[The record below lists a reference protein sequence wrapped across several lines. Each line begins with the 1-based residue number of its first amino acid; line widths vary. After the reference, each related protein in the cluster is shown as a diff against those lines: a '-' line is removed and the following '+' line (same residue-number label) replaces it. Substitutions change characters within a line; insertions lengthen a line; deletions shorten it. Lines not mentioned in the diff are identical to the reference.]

1 MTIVPFTPIAMK
13 CFERIVMSHIKRN
26 IPTTLDPFQFAY
38 QQNRSTEDAV
48 NASIH
53 TALTHLE
60 GKDTYVRMLFIRML
74 FTLTRWRCGWQP
86 RDILLKGGSA
96 VDAAISALLCT
107 SLVNPQSM
115 GIGGGS
121 IFTIMNKEGDVTVI
135 NSRETVPKNFPPNLL
150 DKCPTSITLGQSGA
164 EWIGVPGELRGYA
177 VAHSKFGK
185 LPWEQLF
192 EPVIKMAREGFP
204 LPLYLAYVLSI
215 KNITELVQ
223 STTLCELF
231 CHKNKTV
238 LRKGDMLRYP
248 KLAETL
254 EIVAKEGVDAFY
266 KGKIALDLTDDV
278 KAAGG
283 SLSVEDLK
291 SYEVISNEAL
301 SVPVGDF
308 TMHFPHPP
316 SGGALLSFILKVM
329 EGFGLSP
336 SSVKGEEKKLTLHRY
351 IETLK
356 FANGQR
362 KYIRDPLH
370 REDRTQHLI
379 DSDFVNRIRSM
390 ITSSGKHPASYYNV
404 TPSTDRFGT
413 THVSVL
419 ASDGSAV
426 SVTSTI
432 NHFFGSCIYSPKT
445 GIILNNEL
453 TDFCGRADTISPGEQ
468 PPSSMAPVI
477 IHSKHREKVLVI
489 GGSGGSQII
498 TSIAMAVMNKLW
510 FGMNLQ
516 DAIKDKVVFVTSNN
530 SVLLEP
536 RFNESMK
543 EAMKTFGHD
552 IKDNEYPLHVVN
564 AIMKEHGCITAV
576 SDGRKMGKSSGY

>member
-1 MTIVPFTPIAMK
+1 MKSRSKSRFACVLCVLLLCAVALICLCALLLARTHRCCKDDFTHAAVAADSEK
-13 CFERIVMSHIKRN
+13 CSNV
-26 IPTTLDPFQFAY
+26 
-38 QQNRSTEDAV
+38 
-48 NASIH
+48 
-53 TALTHLE
+53 
-60 GKDTYVRMLFIRML
+60 GK
-74 FTLTRWRCGWQP
+74 
-86 RDILLKGGSA
+86 DILLQGGSA

-121 IFTIMNKEGDVTVI
+121 IFTIMNKEGEVTVI

-150 DKCPTSITLGQSGA
+150 AKCPTTMTLAQGIGA

-177 VAHSKFGK
+177 AAHSKFGK

-204 LPLYLAYVLSI
+204 VPPYLATLLNNELII
-215 KNITELVQ
+215 KLVQ
-223 STTLCELF
+223 STSLCHLF

-238 LRKGDMLRYP
+238 FREGDLLRYP

-254 EIVAKEGVDAFY
+254 EIVAKEGIDAFY
-266 KGKIALDLTDDV
+266 KGKIAQDLVDDV
-278 KAAGG
+278 KEKGG
-283 SLSVEDLK
+283 SLSLEDLK
-291 SYEVISNEAL
+291 SYQVIANESWSIPL
-301 SVPVGDF
+301 GDF
-308 TMHFPHPP
+308 TMHFPPPP

-329 EGFGLSP
+329 QGFGLSP

-370 REDRTQHLI
+370 RKDSRQHLM

-404 TPSTDRFGT
+404 TPTTDRFGT

-432 NHFFGSCIYSPKT
+432 NHFFGSCFYSAKT

-453 TDFCGRADTISPGEQ
+453 VDFCGRADSVSAGEQ
-468 PPSSMAPVI
+468 PPSSMSPLI

-489 GGSGGSQII
+489 GGSGGGQII
-498 TSIAMAVMNKLW
+498 TAIATAVMNKLW

-516 DAIKDKVVFVTSNN
+516 DAIKDKVIFVSSDN
-530 SVLLEP
+530 SVKLEP
-536 RFNESMK
+536 GFNESMK
-543 EAMKTFGHD
+543 DALKTFGHD
-552 IKDNEYPLHVVN
+552 VKYNMLALNVVN
-564 AIMKEHGCITAV
+564 GIMKEHNCITAV
-576 SDGRKMGKSSGY
+576 SDERKKGKSSGY